1 MKKIIASSSHSF
13 LPVYLILLFLI
24 SCNQQENQKN
34 NEPSERTKSISSTD
48 DIDLNLPAMYTG
60 TLPCADCPGINYQL
74 ILEDDGFTELSQ
86 YRDRSP
92 EKFEETG
99 SWSANKD
106 TLTLVGQ
113 EDLILKRFLFHKD
126 SLTLLDRNK
135 QKITG
140 DLADIYVLERVGN
153 QESIRKHHQKLSEQG
168 FIFFAA
174 GNEPFWSI
182 KIDSLNLMTYEK
194 PGSTRNLGEV
204 SRSMIENGI
213 LFETSADSIQLSI
226 RVQDKYCRDSMSGY
240 LFPETVTAVMKSSQ
254 VDTLRGCGLF
264 LEN

>member
-1 MKKIIASSSHSF
+1 MKKIIASTSHSF

-24 SCNQQENQKN
+24 SCNQQENHKN
-34 NEPSERTKSISSTD
+34 NEPSERAKSISSID
-48 DIDLNLPAMYTG
+48 DIDLNLPALYTG

-92 EKFEETG
+92 AKFEESG
-99 SWSANKD
+99 SWSASND

-126 SLTLLDRNK
+126 SLTLLDRNN
-135 QKITG
+135 QIITG
-140 DLADIYVLERVGN
+140 DLADMYVLERSGN
-153 QESIRKHHQKLSEQG
+153 QESIRKHHQRLSEQG
-168 FIFFAA
+168 YTFFAA
-174 GNEPFWSI
+174 GNEPFWSM
-182 KIDSLNLMTYEK
+182 KIDSLQQLTYEK

-204 SRSMIENGI
+204 SRSMIDNAKLI
-213 LFETSADSIQLSI
+213 QTSTDSTQLSI

-240 LFPETVTAVMKSSQ
+240 LFPKTVMAVMKSAQ

-264 LEN
+264 L